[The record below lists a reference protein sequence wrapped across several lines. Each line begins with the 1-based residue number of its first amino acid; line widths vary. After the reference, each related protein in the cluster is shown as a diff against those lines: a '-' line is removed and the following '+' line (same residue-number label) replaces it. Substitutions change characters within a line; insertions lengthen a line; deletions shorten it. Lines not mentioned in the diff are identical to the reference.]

1 MDAMLSGGEDVAETP
16 HANHPRA
23 SRGPRLEATFC
34 NRSPHR
40 GETVFL
46 GGTMVGRCQT
56 LMIAE
61 PGCILAKALD
71 PWLADTGYEV
81 KAVDTFK
88 DALMTLQNE
97 KVDAL
102 VMDVCLVEGMG
113 YEAISILK
121 GVCRHLPI
129 IITTEQNNPEQESS
143 IRQKGIFYY
152 HVRSFGMDELILAI
166 SNALKRSS
174 G

>member
-1 MDAMLSGGEDVAETP
+1 
-16 HANHPRA
+16 
-23 SRGPRLEATFC
+23 
-34 NRSPHR
+34 
-40 GETVFL
+40 
-46 GGTMVGRCQT
+46 
-56 LMIAE
+56 MIAE
-61 PGCILAKALD
+61 SGCRLAKALD
-71 PWLADTGYEV
+71 PWLVDKKYEV
-81 KAVDTFK
+81 KVVDTFK

-102 VMDVCLVEGMG
+102 VMDVCLAESMG

-121 GVCRHLPI
+121 GASRNLPI

-166 SNALKRSS
+166 SNAMTRSS

>member
-1 MDAMLSGGEDVAETP
+1 
-16 HANHPRA
+16 
-23 SRGPRLEATFC
+23 
-34 NRSPHR
+34 
-40 GETVFL
+40 
-46 GGTMVGRCQT
+46 MVGRCQT

-61 PGCILAKALD
+61 SGCRLAKALD
-71 PWLADTGYEV
+71 PWLADKKYEV
-81 KAVDTFK
+81 KVVDTFK

-102 VMDVCLVEGMG
+102 VMDVCLAESMG

-121 GVCRHLPI
+121 GTSRNLPI

-166 SNALKRSS
+166 SNAMTRSS